1 MSEVYSAGDPL
12 RADGIYAGFDCGG
25 AGFSWSTDR
34 TLAQESSFFPIVL
47 VLIALASGRMQS
59 GDVTDRVKTN
69 YHGASNAQ
77 NPELKTGFLRAGCG
91 GRRLPAFH
99 GRVRQTQ
106 HSLRMVRIAEGV
118 SKNSFSRLAAKPQ
131 CGCVE
136 VLVHPHSDVHTR
148 GLRLCSR

>member
-12 RADGIYAGFDCGG
+12 RAHGINAGFDYCST
-25 AGFSWSTDR
+25 GFSWSTEA
-34 TLAQESSFFPIVL
+34 TLAVESSFFPIVL

-59 GDVTDRVKTN
+59 GDVTDRVKTDSR
-69 YHGASNAQ
+69 GTANAQ
-77 NPELKTGFLRAGCG
+77 SPELKTGLLRAGCS
-91 GRRLPAFH
+91 GRRLPAFD

-106 HSLRMVRIAEGV
+106 HSPRLVRIADGLG
-118 SKNSFSRLAAKPQ
+118 KKSFSRLAVALK

-136 VLVHPHSDVHTR
+136 TLFHPHSDVHTR

>member
-12 RADGIYAGFDCGG
+12 GAYGINTGFDWSGS
-25 AGFSWSTDR
+25 GFSLSTDR
-34 TLAQESSFFPIVL
+34 TLAVESSFFPIVF

-59 GDVTDRVKTN
+59 GDVTDRVKTHS
-69 YHGASNAQ
+69 HGAATAQ
-77 NPELKTGFLRAGCG
+77 SPELKTGLLRAGCS
-91 GRRLPAFH
+91 GRRLPAFD

-106 HSLRMVRIAEGV
+106 HSLRLMRIADGV
-118 SKNSFSRLAAKPQ
+118 GKNSFSRLAAKPQ

-136 VLVHPHSDVHTR
+136 LLLHPHSDVHTR

>member
-12 RADGIYAGFDCGG
+12 RGCWINTGFDWSSS
-25 AGFSWSTDR
+25 GFSLSTDR
-34 TLAQESSFFPIVL
+34 TLAVESSFFSIVL
-47 VLIALASGRMQS
+47 VLIALASGRMRS
-59 GDVTDRVKTN
+59 SDVIDQVKTVS
-69 YHGASNAQ
+69 HGTTSALS
-77 NPELKTGFLRAGCG
+77 PELKSGCLRAGCS
-91 GRRLPAFH
+91 GRRLPAFD

-106 HSLRMVRIAEGV
+106 HSLRMVRIAEVV